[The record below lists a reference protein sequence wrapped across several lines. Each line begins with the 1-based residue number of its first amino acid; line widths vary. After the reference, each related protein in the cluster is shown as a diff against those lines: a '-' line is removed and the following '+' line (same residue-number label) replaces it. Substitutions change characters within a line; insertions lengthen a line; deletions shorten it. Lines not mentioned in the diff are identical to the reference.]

1 MEMLAVERTTSL
13 LESDP
18 IVPPATWCS
27 VPVPVV
33 ATFYC
38 SRSVSIPVNPART
51 ANLFLMAKVLFFQ
64 GKLIWY

>member
-13 LESDP
+13 LHSDP

-27 VPVPVV
+27 VPVSAE

-38 SRSVSIPVNPART
+38 SRSV
-51 ANLFLMAKVLFFQ
+51 
-64 GKLIWY
+64 